1 MMRRIY
7 RLMLRRLPPE
17 FHRVY
22 GAEME
27 EAFLESFS
35 IAQRRL
41 PGLGAPYA
49 LLRAA
54 WDVHLLAGRLKTPQP
69 RRQRS
74 SWTDGFL
81 QDLRIGVRRL
91 LRAPAFTVAS
101 VATLGLG
108 IGAVVIMVTLVDAI
122 LLRPLPYAESD
133 RLVALFLHEKG
144 SDARRSPTSPANFH
158 AWRSESETLSLMTA
172 AHPWSPSLTGRD
184 RPDELRGLKASP
196 SLFRLLDAKPLLG
209 RTFDEGDEGDEGDDR
224 VVVLGYD
231 LWRRRFG
238 EDPSIVGETLMLD
251 GEAHVV
257 AGVMPRGF
265 RFPPFWTTEAEMWA
279 PLSFN
284 PEEAARHA
292 RFLRVFARLNP
303 GVSLEEA
310 RREMETIGARL
321 VTQFPR
327 ENVNTAINTEPLLE
341 PVVAEARPALL
352 LLLAAVVLLAL
363 IACANVANLKL
374 VRAAGRAKDAA
385 LAAALGAGRAHRLR
399 QQLTESLLLAALGG
413 LAGASIALWGV
424 PAIVEVAPAGLP
436 RLAEIGV
443 DSRLLFYAVLVS
455 VAVALFLSIVSMPRA
470 TVTSALREA
479 GTRATDFRG
488 RRLRDV
494 LVVSQVATSAM
505 LLVAAGL
512 VIRSFHALQT
522 LDPGF
527 RRDELL
533 TSSLLLAGSNHT
545 EPERQDT
552 LFRQIRESV
561 GAIPG
566 VRSVALINHLPIGGD
581 IWGLSFVLDGA
592 EAVDAGELPRASQR
606 TVTPSYF
613 ETMGIP
619 LLAGRDFTNGD
630 GERAERV
637 TIVNRTLAER
647 YASIESIL
655 GRRIRI
661 GQPEG
666 EDWRTVVGVASDS
679 RQWDLTQDVP
689 PEIYFPYA
697 QNPVSFYL
705 TTSLVVASRETPDRL
720 QPQIERAVWSVAGEI
735 PIVDVRTMERILSDH
750 VAPRRFTS
758 LLFGVFAAL
767 ALVLAAIGLYGVL
780 SYTVSQQTVEIGIR
794 AALGATR
801 GDIGSLVLFR
811 GARLVGIGLL
821 LGFGAALLARGLVS
835 GLLFG
840 VTAYDP
846 TTFAVVSF
854 FLILVALVAVVL
866 PARRAA
872 RLDPLRALRSE

>member
-1 MMRRIY
+1 MMMRRIY
-7 RLMLRRLPPE
+7 RLMLRKLPPE

-27 EAFLESFS
+27 EAFLESLA
-35 IAQRRL
+35 IARRRWRI
-41 PGLGAPYA
+41 LGAPYA
-49 LLRAA
+49 VLRAA
-54 WDVHLLAGRLKTPQP
+54 WDLYRLEGDLMPAKP
-69 RRQRS
+69 RSRS
-74 SWTDGFL
+74 SILTGGLF
-81 QDLRIGVRRL
+81 QDLRIGARRL

-122 LLRPLPYAESD
+122 LLRPLPYTESD

-144 SDARRSPTSPANFH
+144 SDARRSPTSPVNFH
-158 AWRSESETLSLMTA
+158 AWRSESATLSLMTA
-172 AHPWSPSLTGRD
+172 AYPWSPSLTGRD

-196 SLFRLLDAKPLLG
+196 SLFQLLGAQPLLG
-209 RTFDEGDEGDEGDDR
+209 RTFQERDDPNGR

-231 LWRRRFG
+231 LWHRRFG
-238 EDPSIVGETLMLD
+238 EDPSIVGETLVLD
-251 GEAHVV
+251 GEAYLV

-265 RFPPFWTTEAEMWA
+265 RFPPFWTTGAEMWA
-279 PLSFN
+279 PLFFT
-284 PEEAARHA
+284 PEEAARQA
-292 RFLRVFARLNP
+292 RFLRVFARLEP

-310 RREMETIGARL
+310 RLEMEAMGARL
-321 VTQFPR
+321 ETRFPR
-327 ENVNTAINTEPLLE
+327 ENVNTAIHMEPLLE

-363 IACANVANLKL
+363 IACANVANLQL
-374 VRAAGRAKDAA
+374 VRSAGRAKDAA

-413 LAGASIALWGV
+413 LLGASLALWGV
-424 PAIVEVAPAGLP
+424 PAILELAPSDLP

-443 DSRLLFYAVLVS
+443 DSRLLLYAVLVS
-455 VAVALFLSIVSMPRA
+455 VAVALVLSTVSLPGTTA
-470 TVTSALREA
+470 TSALRQA
-479 GTRATDFRG
+479 GTRATDSRG
-488 RRLRDV
+488 RRLRDL

-512 VIRSFHALQT
+512 VIRSFHELQT

-527 RRDELL
+527 RRDQLL

-545 EPERQDT
+545 EPERQSL

-566 VRSVALINHLPIGGD
+566 VSGVALINHLPIGGD
-581 IWGLSFVLDGA
+581 IWGMSFVLDRA
-592 EAVDAGELPRASQR
+592 EAVEAGELPRASQR

-619 LLAGRDFTNGD
+619 LLAGRDFTDGD
-630 GERAERV
+630 DERAEPV
-637 TIVNRTLAER
+637 ILVNRTLAER
-647 YASIESIL
+647 YASIETIL
-655 GRRIRI
+655 GRRIRL
-661 GQPEG
+661 GEPES
-666 EDWRTVVGVASDS
+666 EDWRTVVGIASDS
-679 RQWDLTQDVP
+679 RQWDMSEDVR

-705 TTSLVVASRETPDRL
+705 TTTLLVETPETPDRL
-720 QPQIERAVWSVAGEI
+720 QPQVERAVWSVAGEI
-735 PIVDVRTMERILSDH
+735 PIVDERTMERILSDH
-750 VAPRRFTS
+750 VAPQRFTA
-758 LLFGVFAAL
+758 LLFTVFATL

-794 AALGATR
+794 AAFGATR
-801 GDIGSLVLFR
+801 GDIGSLVLWR
-811 GARLVGIGLL
+811 GARLVGIGLVIGL
-821 LGFGAALLARGLVS
+821 GAALLARGLVA

-840 VTAYDP
+840 VTPNDP
-846 TTFAVVSF
+846 ATFAVVSL

-872 RLDPLRALRSE
+872 RLDPLLALRSE